1 MFYDNADFYP
11 TPMQLADK
19 MLSMVDLKC
28 VRFVLEP
35 SAGKGNLVNALKSS
49 MRYAGYSNI
58 TGKHG
63 SDIEI
68 DCIEQDKNLQYL
80 LKGAGE
86 RLIYDNFLTLGIVKY
101 GFIKKTII
109 TKI

>member
-11 TPMQLADK
+11 TPVQLADK
-19 MLSMVDLKC
+19 MLSMVDLKR
-28 VRFVLEP
+28 VHFVLEP
-35 SAGKGNLVNALKSS
+35 SAGKGNLVNALKSN

-63 SDIEI
+63 NDVEI
-68 DCIEQDKNLQYL
+68 DCIEQDKNLQHL

-86 RLIYDNFLTLGIVKY
+86 RLIYDNFLTFQTLKNTTL
-101 GFIKKTII
+101 F
-109 TKI
+109 